1 MGQVTVNGFAIDTKR
16 IQTQVLVENG
26 GTVAIGGIFEETD
39 RNDDTKVP
47 LLGDL
52 PIIGALFRSRTL
64 STSKSEMLVFITPQL
79 LPESVPAPAQA
90 LGTEGWPGLMTP
102 L

>member
-1 MGQVTVNGFAIDTKR
+1 
-16 IQTQVLVENG
+16 
-26 GTVAIGGIFEETD
+26 
-39 RNDDTKVP
+39 TKVP

-52 PIIGALFRSRTL
+52 PIVGALFRSRTR

-79 LPESVPAPAQA
+79 LPGGVPVPSQA
-90 LGTEGWPGLMTP
+90 LGTEGWQGLMVP